1 MRKGLAIVGVLLLSA
16 CAGTQSTRVGAEM
29 ILPPQAPQMKMQ
41 SQELFLMAS
50 HLNPDVLPDYPADL
64 LAEGPEQATVCA
76 ELVVDENG
84 VVVWTAPLRAGPQCP
99 PEALPALAPFE
110 RAVEQAV
117 RRWQFTAAAVC
128 TFPPG
133 VEKNDDCAGEGV
145 VEKTVPLRM
154 AFVFDFSRSE
164 RRGRFSSASGR

>member
-1 MRKGLAIVGVLLLSA
+1 MKKGLAILGVLLLSA